1 MPQSSSPTS
10 RDATLLK
17 LKPEEVA
24 FPLFAAGDGPADT
37 FKLSSHARA
46 HEALDLALA
55 IAGPGFNVFVL
66 GEDRCGR
73 MSTTIDYLRS
83 RPQLPHLQRL
93 DWLYLTNFWV
103 EREPFAFGLAPGEGR
118 RFKEHLEYY
127 LRRLQKTMA
136 AALDNDVHRERVDA
150 LKRKN
155 EADTAELR
163 DQLEKAADDAGF
175 DLIRTDDKLR
185 LAERAGVTVSEQRR
199 QKLHDDLARFEQET
213 SKRKAGLDAAI
224 DDLDRET
231 LATIIAAET
240 PGFIE
245 PFHGY
250 PELRN
255 WIDDLNTDLLES
267 VRSFARAIRRNDDEV
282 PPRYRANLFVDQT
295 DTTGPLVIL
304 EPNPTYENLFG
315 YIEYRRGEDGSE
327 TDHTLIRPGALH
339 RANGG
344 ILVLRAETLAND
356 ETAWR
361 FLKAGLRD
369 QMIRIEELH
378 RAGSMPTTGTPK
390 PQPIPLQAKVVI
402 VGSPEI
408 YYRFFSNDAE
418 FRTYFKIKAEIDP
431 DMPASPANIA
441 IFSQLLRQM
450 FRQIGASHDDQ
461 ALSFLLGLASR
472 WAARRDQLTAR
483 FEIFEDL
490 LREAQRLAQPFD
502 CITAATV
509 KAAWAARR
517 RRNSRSEERFLENLR
532 REYVA
537 ITTRGTAIGQINAL
551 TVRDLGDQAFG
562 RPSRVTARASIGR
575 RGVLNIERIVELG
588 GKSQQK
594 GVLVVEGYLRG
605 RFGRSHP
612 VSFDCSLTFEQN
624 YGGVDGDSASVAELV
639 AILSALA
646 NAPIR
651 QDLAVTGSFN
661 QLGEVQAVGDVIEKI
676 EGFFRATGP
685 ARAEGLQAGVIIPAA
700 NIHDLVLEDGVVEGM
715 ASGLFHIWGARR
727 VEDAVALLCS
737 DQIGKPCDPN
747 IIYQQVEKQLAAFNE
762 VIGRDGRF
770 LTSDYSERH

>member
-1 MPQSSSPTS
+1 MTPSSSS
-10 RDATLLK
+10 IRDAKILK
-17 LKPEEVA
+17 LSPEEVA
-24 FPLFAAGDGPADT
+24 FPLPAAGEGPADT

-46 HEALDLALA
+46 HDSLDLALS
-55 IAGPGFNVFVL
+55 ISGPGFNVFVL

-73 MSTTIDYLRS
+73 MSTTIEYLRS
-83 RPQLPHLQRL
+83 RPQLPHLKRL
-93 DWLYLTNFWV
+93 DWLYLTNFWT
-103 EREPFAFGLAPGEGR
+103 EREPFAFSLLPGEGR

-127 LRRLQKTMA
+127 LRRLQKMMS
-136 AALDNDVHRERVDA
+136 AALNGDVHKARADS
-150 LKRKN
+150 LKR
-155 EADTAELR
+155 ETETEIATLR
-163 DQLEKAADDAGF
+163 DHLERTARAAGF
-175 DLIRTDDKLR
+175 DLVRTEDKLR
-185 LAERAGVTVSEQRR
+185 LADRPESTARAEQRH
-199 QKLHDDLARFEQET
+199 QLQDELALFEQEV
-213 SKRKAGLDAAI
+213 SKLKAGLDAAI
-224 DDLDRET
+224 GELDRET
-231 LATIIAAET
+231 LAGIISTEAPA
-240 PGFIE
+240 FIE
-245 PFHGY
+245 PFRDY

-267 VRSFARAIRRNDDEV
+267 VRSFARAIRRNEEEV
-282 PPRYRANLFVDQT
+282 PPRYRANLFIDQT

-344 ILVLRAETLAND
+344 ILVLRAEALAND

-369 QMIRIEELH
+369 GTIRIEELH
-378 RAGSMPTTGTPK
+378 RAGSMPTTGTPR
-390 PQPIPLQAKVVI
+390 PQPIPLEAKIVI
-402 VGSPEI
+402 VGSPET

-450 FRQIGASHDDQ
+450 VRQMGASYDDS
-461 ALSFLLGLASR
+461 ALPFLLGLASR

-483 FEIFEDL
+483 IEVFEDL
-490 LREAQRLAQPFD
+490 LREAQRLSQPFD
-502 CITAATV
+502 CITADIL
-509 KAAWAARR
+509 KAAWSAQR

-532 REYVA
+532 RGYVA
-537 ITTRGTAIGQINAL
+537 ISTKGTAIGQINAL

-575 RGVLNIERIVELG
+575 RGILNIERIVDLG

-605 RFGRSHP
+605 RFGRTHP
-612 VSFDCSLTFEQN
+612 LSFDCSLTFEQN

-639 AILSALA
+639 AILSALSHT
-646 NAPIR
+646 PVR
-651 QDLAVTGSFN
+651 QDIAVTGSFN

-676 EGFFRATGP
+676 EGFFRATAADRQQG
-685 ARAEGLQAGVIIPAA
+685 GQAGVIIPAA
-700 NIHDLVLEDGVVEGM
+700 NVRDLVLEDCVVEAM
-715 ASGLFHIWGARR
+715 AAGQFHLWGIHN
-727 VEDAVALLCS
+727 VDDAAALLCAER
-737 DQIGKPCDPN
+737 IGDTCDAERV
-747 IIYQQVEKQLAAFNE
+747 YQRVDEQLTAFNQIIRE
-762 VIGRDGRF
+762 NALLF
-770 LTSDYSERH
+770 PQEEH